1 MEGDHI
7 KICYWLK
14 PLSWLYGLVINLR
27 NILFDSGVL
36 PSESFDVPVI
46 CVGNITAGGT
56 GKTPHTEYL
65 IRLLSEQHQVAVL
78 SRGYKRK
85 SKGYILAT
93 PDTPMQDI
101 GDEPFQMKQKYPQIH
116 MAVDANRRRGIKNL
130 CRPGIEPA
138 TDVVLLDDAFQHRY
152 VVPGINI
159 LLMDYHRLV
168 NFDELLPAGRLR
180 EPKSSCQRADIVIVT
195 KCPPYITPMEEHGIA
210 RSIEMQP
217 WQKLFFTRFKY
228 GKLKK
233 VSLFPE
239 EIALEDI
246 SDTRYNIVLL
256 TGIASPQQME
266 YDLQQ
271 YFKFTSVHFSDHHD
285 FQRKDIEQVERTIK
299 SVTTP
304 DKQTIVITT
313 EKDAARLLSIG
324 QVYEDFTLF
333 SFRISLYV
341 LPIEVEFMDEQE
353 ERFNQFILSYVQKNS
368 RNSTLLK
375 GTNANKP

>member
-180 EPKSSCQRADIVIVT
+180 EPKSSCQRADVVIVT
-195 KCPPYITPMEEHGIA
+195 KCPTNLVVMEKNGINH
-210 RSIEMQP
+210 SLSLQP
-217 WQKLFFTRFKY
+217 WQRLFFSSFKY
-228 GKLKK
+228 GRLQK
-233 VSLFPE
+233 VSLFTE
-239 EIALEDI
+239 EIPLEDVTN
-246 SDTRYNIVLL
+246 DRYNVILL

-266 YDLQQ
+266 FDLKT
-271 YFKFTSVHFSDHHD
+271 YFQFTSVHFSDHHE
-285 FQRKDIEQVERTIK
+285 FQHKDIELLERTIHQ
-299 SVTTP
+299 VTTP
-304 DKQTIVITT
+304 DKRTIVITT
-313 EKDAARLLSIG
+313 EKDAARLLPMG
-324 QVYEDFTLF
+324 KVYNEFTLF
-333 SFRISLYV
+333 SVRFPLYI
-341 LPIEVEFMDEQE
+341 LPIEVDFLDNGAEAFD
-353 ERFNQFILSYVQKNS
+353 QFILGYVQKNS
-368 RNSTLLK
+368 RNSTLLTRTSK
-375 GTNANKP
+375 EKS